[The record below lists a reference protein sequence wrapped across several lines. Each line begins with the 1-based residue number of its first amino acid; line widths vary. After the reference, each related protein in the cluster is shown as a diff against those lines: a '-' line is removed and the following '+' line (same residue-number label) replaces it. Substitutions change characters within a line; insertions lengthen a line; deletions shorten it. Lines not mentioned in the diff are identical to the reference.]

1 MSDDKTSGNG
11 TIDKDGRLHKGKG
24 SPDGGQFA
32 KQSDTTSGG
41 TAEPTKKAYDSQDK
55 FGNMIRNMPQG
66 AKERVAE
73 INSTTEKPKRPEV
86 EEAYGFADKER
97 QNTKNHVSHAKELG
111 FKNQRDYERAAV
123 DFFNSS
129 RGKLYYSERRKRY
142 YRYDERTGEMVV
154 SSNGVIHTYLKR
166 SKKDFQKIIG
176 VDKLNG

>member
-1 MSDDKTSGNG
+1 MQFDENKHPRDNDGKFTDGNG
-11 TIDKDGRLHKGKG
+11 T
-24 SPDGGQFA
+24 
-32 KQSDTTSGG
+32 
-41 TAEPTKKAYDSQDK
+41 TKKAYDSQDK
-55 FGNMIRNMPQG
+55 FGNMLSNMPQG
-66 AKERVAE
+66 ARDAIDKKIAELEQEQRREVKPERVVEVDAE
-73 INSTTEKPKRPEV
+73 TGKPKRPEV